1 MSAAAGAPR
10 LTSPP
15 RRRTPEG
22 LTRVGPRLRVALI
35 APATYPVAEPYAGGL
50 ESFVGRLAAGLRSR
64 GHEVLLFAAE
74 GSTGAVP
81 GYEFPAG
88 GWQAGDLARQDVSM
102 PARSY
107 MAEHHAYLRL
117 MTALRTEFAG
127 SVDVVHN
134 NSLHHLPIAFAS
146 TVPAP
151 VVTTLHTP
159 PTPWLESAI
168 EVAGEEAGAFT
179 CVSRSTARQWSEVL
193 PGCAVVPNGVEEDR
207 WPLGP
212 GGPGLL
218 WFGRIVPEKA
228 PHLAVAAAVRAG
240 RSIELAGP
248 LSDPEYFKE
257 FLEPLL
263 GERVQYLGHLAGED
277 LAAAVGRAGAVLVTP
292 VWDEPFGLVIAEA
305 AMCGTP
311 VVAFDRGAVTETL
324 SPQGSSAMGR
334 VVPAGDVA
342 AMAAAV
348 DEVVRLDRRRVRRE
362 AARRFAFDRVVD
374 TYEGL
379 YRELVATADQVDEAA
394 S

>member
-1 MSAAAGAPR
+1 M
-10 LTSPP
+10 
-15 RRRTPEG
+15 
-22 LTRVGPRLRVALI
+22 
-35 APATYPVAEPYAGGL
+35 
-50 ESFVGRLAAGLRSR
+50 
-64 GHEVLLFAAE
+64 
-74 GSTGAVP
+74 
-81 GYEFPAG
+81 
-88 GWQAGDLARQDVSM
+88 
-102 PARSY
+102 
-107 MAEHHAYLRL
+107 
-117 MTALRTEFAG
+117 
-127 SVDVVHN
+127 
-134 NSLHHLPIAFAS
+134 
-146 TVPAP
+146 
-151 VVTTLHTP
+151 
-159 PTPWLESAI
+159 
-168 EVAGEEAGAFT
+168 
-179 CVSRSTARQWSEVL
+179 
-193 PGCAVVPNGVEEDR
+193 
-207 WPLGP
+207 
-212 GGPGLL
+212 
-218 WFGRIVPEKA
+218 
-228 PHLAVAAAVRAG
+228 AAAVRAG

-263 GERVQYLGHLAGED
+263 GERVRYLGHLAGED

-311 VVAFDRGAVTETL
+311 VVAFDRGAVSETL